1 LLQLYLDALP
11 DGENKTTTFDVRA
24 SDALKVGLLQS
35 LMIFKVYGSTK
46 MERRFALE
54 EGKPYETPITQLPG
68 TTPIRL
74 SIKERERW
82 YLNVDLIRPE
92 DYYPDPSGNG
102 LYEIHKSE
110 KDLHH
115 VVELAEQG
123 IYDLDVVNE
132 LHNSYER
139 EYRERRRPSAMGQ
152 ETSPPP
158 SFRKKVVIKEFWG
171 TLLNSDGRVAQRNV
185 VCAIAN
191 DRFLIRKPEPNP
203 FWHGESPFVACP
215 IIRVPFSVWHKAVF
229 DHASSLNLAMNEI
242 FNLMID
248 GGIASVWGTKQ
259 IRTDMLV
266 NPEQVSD
273 GVPQGITLDVKNEL
287 PYGQKVMENLTE
299 GQVPQDA
306 MAMYEAMS
314 REFEA
319 AALTNEL
326 KMGQLPG
333 RRTLATEINA
343 IGEGQS
349 TTLEG
354 IAAVIEQD
362 SFDRVLRK
370 SWLCIL
376 QDADNLLSEDVV
388 NAIGAPAAVS
398 LRRMSPAQR
407 FAAFAT
413 KSNIS
418 VDGLSAVI
426 AKMANFQKQGA
437 LMQIVMA
444 NPLLMQAYQRKY
456 SSEKQL
462 EFMMKA
468 LNINPEDVEKT
479 PEEIAQND
487 AEMARTQQAGQII
500 NGPGQGAAPGGQ
512 QANGNVSTTGTDAG
526 TASAVNQN
534 TAPVTG
540 MAGNA

>member
-1 LLQLYLDALP
+1 
-11 DGENKTTTFDVRA
+11 VRA

-35 LMIFKVYGSTK
+35 LIIFKVYGSSK
-46 MERRFALE
+46 PERRYVLE
-54 EGKPYETPITQLPG
+54 EGKPYETPILQLPG
-68 TTPIRL
+68 TSPIRL
-74 SIKERERW
+74 SVKTRERW

-92 DYYPDPSGNG
+92 DYYPDPTGSG

-115 VVELAEQG
+115 VIELAEQG
-123 IYDLDVVNE
+123 IYDMKTVME
-132 LHNSYER
+132 LHSSYER
-139 EYRERRRPSAMGQ
+139 EYQERRRASAMGQ

-171 TLLNSDGRVAQRNV
+171 TLLNSEGHVVQRNV
-185 VCAIAN
+185 VCAVAN

-203 FWHGESPFVACP
+203 FWHGESPFIACP

-333 RRTLATEINA
+333 RKTLATEINA
-343 IGEGQS
+343 MGEGQS

-354 IAAVIEQD
+354 IAGVLEQD
-362 SFDRVLRK
+362 CFDKVLRK
-370 SWLCIL
+370 GWLCIL

-398 LRRMSPAQR
+398 LRRMTPAQR

-413 KSNIS
+413 ASNIK

-426 AKMANFQKQGA
+426 AKMSNFQKQGA

-479 PEEIAQND
+479 PEEIEQND
-487 AEMARTQQAGQII
+487 AEMARTQQAGAII
-500 NGPGQGAAPGGQ
+500 NGPGAGAAPGGP

-526 TASAVNQN
+526 TASAVNQD
-534 TAPVTG
+534 TTPVTG
-540 MAGNA
+540 VAGNA